1 MGKLVVAAND
11 KGIKFILW
19 IQISIFIID
28 TAGNFF
34 YGVCIFFLIH
44 DLFFQHKGNIIGVI
58 HHFRDNYLKEVF
70 IFRRN
75 IVEGMSLIRR
85 NHNND
90 NIIPY
95 IIKTERFNPGIIR
108 NVSKF
113 IFFSDCFLDFFPF
126 FLDYIHIF

>member
-1 MGKLVVAAND
+1 
-11 KGIKFILW
+11 
-19 IQISIFIID
+19 
-28 TAGNFF
+28 
-34 YGVCIFFLIH
+34 
-44 DLFFQHKGNIIGVI
+44 
-58 HHFRDNYLKEVF
+58 
-70 IFRRN
+70 
-75 IVEGMSLIRR
+75 MSLIRR

-126 FLDYIHIF
+126 FLDILDFSEYNKEIPADGVTGTRR